1 MGVYSSLMLKYIVKI
16 FIANKRFPSEVYVFL
31 LTDSNGAGFILCLSE
46 MCTRFDVLLSTTKV
60 ECSSFLELDQSITL
74 IWVLSVC
81 VWQKNLLAFCGKL
94 LVELVSFSMI
104 HLYTYKQLGSGLSPQ
119 SCLYFHKVFTAQGS
133 LMAA

>member
-1 MGVYSSLMLKYIVKI
+1 MLKYTVKI

-81 VWQKNLLAFCGKL
+81 VAKEFISVLCKNFSRTCKFFHDTLLQATRVRPQPSKL
-94 LVELVSFSMI
+94 LIF
-104 HLYTYKQLGSGLSPQ
+104 
-119 SCLYFHKVFTAQGS
+119 
-133 LMAA
+133 

>member
-1 MGVYSSLMLKYIVKI
+1 MLKYIVKI

-104 HLYTYKQLGSGLSPQ
+104 HLYSYKQLGAGLSPQ
-119 SCLYFHKVFTAQGS
+119 SCLYFQSVHGS
-133 LMAA
+133 K